1 MNYPFLYQ
9 VVDTLNADSIKKEM
23 QISSETIK
31 VWDDWNL
38 KPVQSSQIS
47 DYIAKKFSH
56 LKLFKNQIYLSE
68 GTSSNFHIDRFYIH
82 HLLHR
87 VLIPLDD
94 QFQYEWI
101 VDEKPQIYK
110 PSKGEV
116 ILFNNM
122 VPHRFYSE
130 LNNNRNVIYF
140 DLFDPKVEPFFS
152 QLKGDYS
159 QENGILQQK
168 YNPK

>member
-9 VVDTLNADSIKKEM
+9 VVDTLNTDLIKKEM
-23 QISSETIK
+23 QVSADAIK

-38 KPVQSSQIS
+38 KPVQSMLILKF
-47 DYIAKKFSH
+47 IAEKFPH
-56 LKLFKNQIYLSE
+56 LKIFKDQIYLSE

-101 VDEKPQIYK
+101 VNEKTQVYK
-110 PSKGEV
+110 PHKGEV

-122 VPHRFYSE
+122 VPHRFFSE
-130 LNNNRNVIYF
+130 QNANRNVIYF
-140 DLFDPKVEPFFS
+140 DLFDPKVEGFFS
-152 QLKGDYS
+152 LLKGDYS
-159 QENGILQQK
+159 HENGLLQQK
-168 YNPK
+168 YSSK